1 MSNPFSKYAKKT
13 EWLTGDLSILGASYI
28 PENFPHRE
36 EQIDLMAKTLSS
48 VVRNTKPS
56 NILLY
61 GKTGTGKTSTTK
73 YVTMMLQEATGN
85 NVHTCYINC
94 QIYDSP
100 YSILVT
106 LANDLSESVGDQIP
120 PLGWP
125 LDRIYYELLNRINK
139 KNSFLIIILDEIDK
153 LIQKSGGDSLYAL
166 LKLVDDSL
174 SSRTSII
181 GITND
186 TGFMEGLDA
195 RVRSRLNQ
203 ESILFPPYNASELKD
218 ILLYRTK
225 GIVKKDIIDE
235 SAINLC
241 AAIGAQE
248 HGDARKALD
257 LMRISIE
264 MAIREGKDKVTDEE
278 VYKARDKFEMD
289 VLKEAITTLPLQTKI
304 LLLSAVVTQEIDSS
318 LMITGEIYENYRNIC
333 EELGFM
339 PLSARRISDILSELE
354 DFGLLSTK
362 TKNMGRYGRTR
373 AIRVLGQPRL
383 MKKYLIEDENLS
395 MFRGSKII
403 RQSKLSTNYSDIGDK
418 EMLEETMETKLNEI
432 LESEIDSSD

>member
-1 MSNPFSKYAKKT
+1 MSNPFSKYSKKT
-13 EWLTGDLSILGASYI
+13 EWLTGDLSSLGASYI

-36 EQIDLMAKTLSS
+36 GQIDLMAKTLSS
-48 VVRNTKPS
+48 IVRNTRPS

-73 YVTMMLQEATGN
+73 YVTKMLQEATDY
-85 NVHTCYINC
+85 NVNVCYVNC

-106 LANDLSESVGDQIP
+106 LANDLSSNINDQIP

-125 LDRIYYELLNRINK
+125 LDRIYYELLNRINRQ
-139 KNSFLIIILDEIDK
+139 NRFVIVVLDEIDK

-166 LKLVDDSL
+166 LKLVDDSQN
-174 SSRTSII
+174 SRTSMI

-186 TGFMEGLDA
+186 TGFLEGLDA

-203 ESILFPPYNASELKD
+203 ESILFPPYNASDLKD
-218 ILLYRTK
+218 ILMYRTK
-225 GIVKKDIIDE
+225 GIVAEDTIEE

-264 MAIREGKDKVTDEE
+264 MAIRENRNRVTDEE
-278 VYKARDKFEMD
+278 VNKARDKFEMD

-333 EELGFM
+333 EELGYM

-373 AIRVLGQPRL
+373 AIRVLGQPML
-383 MKKYLIEDENLS
+383 MKKYILASEILS
-395 MFRGSKII
+395 MFRGSNII
-403 RQSKLSTNYSDIGDK
+403 RQSRLRKGYTDVAV
-418 EMLEETMETKLNEI
+418 
-432 LESEIDSSD
+432 SSSNRT